1 VADIFGEV
9 DEQLRAERLRTFLRT
24 AVPMFIATAV
34 LCVIAVVAVWGV
46 QKYQSDQSAK
56 ASEAYQTALD
66 VATKGGDQAK
76 AYDQFAEVAKGS
88 GPFKSLALM
97 QQGAIRMEQGKP
109 ADAAALFDQ
118 AAAASKDPLV
128 VDSAILKSVYAVMD
142 TAPVDQMVAKL
153 KPLTDPKRP
162 FHALAREAT
171 AMAYLAAGKTVDA
184 KAEMVALSLLQD
196 TPDSARQRAQAV
208 ISLIDSGSGAGM
220 RKLVEQSKTATPTP
234 PAPPAGQAPPQPG
247 GGIQVQ
253 SEAPQ

>member
-24 AVPMFIATAV
+24 GVPMFIATAV
-34 LCVIAVVAVWGV
+34 LCVIAVVVVWGV

-56 ASEAYQTALD
+56 ASDAYQEAMETA
-66 VATKGGDQAK
+66 AKGDSAK
-76 AYDQFAEVAKGS
+76 AFDQFAEVAKGS
-88 GPFKSLALM
+88 GPFKALALM
-97 QQGAIRMEQGKP
+97 QQGAIRMEQSKP
-109 ADAAALFDQ
+109 TDAAALFDQ
-118 AAAASKDPLV
+118 AAAATKNPLIA
-128 VDSAILKSVYAVMD
+128 DSATLKAVYAVMD
-142 TAPVDQMVAKL
+142 TAPLDQTVAKL

-171 AMAYLAAGKTVDA
+171 AMADLGAGKATDA

-220 RKLVEQSKTATPTP
+220 KKLVEAAKTATPTP
-234 PAPPAGQAPPQPG
+234 PAPPPGQAPPQDPG